1 VSPLANLELEERSGF
16 AIARVGGEVD
26 ASNMASLRED
36 ILAGISNQVTGVILD
51 LSPTSYLDSAG
62 VHLIFELARR
72 LRQRQLGFGI
82 VVAPGT
88 IVADVLEMVRIED
101 TASCAQDV
109 DGAIEELSRP
119 SERLPQDREA
129 D

>member
-1 VSPLANLELEERSGF
+1 MSPLANLRFEERSGF
-16 AIARVGGEVD
+16 TIARIGGEVD
-26 ASNMASLRED
+26 ASNTASLRED
-36 ILAGISNQVTGVILD
+36 VLAGISNQVTGVILD

-62 VHLIFELARR
+62 IHLIFELARR

-101 TASCAQDV
+101 TANCAQDV
-109 DGAIEELSRP
+109 DAAIEELSRP
-119 SERLPQDREA
+119 GERLPQDREA

>member
-26 ASNMASLRED
+26 ASNTASLRED

-51 LSPTSYLDSAG
+51 LSSTRYLDSAG
-62 VHLIFELARR
+62 IHLIFELARR

-88 IVADVLEMVRIED
+88 IVADVLEMVRVED
-101 TASCAQDV
+101 MANCAQDV
-109 DGAIEELSRP
+109 AAAIEELSRP